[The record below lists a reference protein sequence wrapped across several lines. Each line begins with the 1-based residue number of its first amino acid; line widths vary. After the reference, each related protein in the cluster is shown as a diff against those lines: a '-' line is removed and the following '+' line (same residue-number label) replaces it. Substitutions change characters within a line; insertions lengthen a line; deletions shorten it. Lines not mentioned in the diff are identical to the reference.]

1 MRKLALTVLVMRK
14 NSSRFVPTDAIMNVW
29 FEWVVFVCGNA
40 QSCKKHCDWVF
51 GVMFVK
57 CSKLQKTFWFECLVF
72 CLWNA
77 QSCKKKKNIVIEC
90 FVFCLWKCSKLQKK
104 KKHCDWWLSVLCFVC
119 ENAES
124 CKTILRLW
132 IEEISTYSFGGDEE
146 EEELMKIFLYP
157 LLQWMKRNTEKKRGS
172 WNCSAQSLLTCHI
185 SDNKFQ

>member
-1 MRKLALTVLVMRK
+1 MCDLSELYL
-14 NSSRFVPTDAIMNVW
+14 FVEMLKAAKSIVI
-29 FEWVVFVCGNA
+29 
-40 QSCKKHCDWVF
+40 
-51 GVMFVK
+51 
-57 CSKLQKTFWFECLVF
+57 ECLVF

-90 FVFCLWKCSKLQKK
+90 FVFCLWKCSKLPKNKKKHCDWVFGVLFVEMLKAAKKK

-157 LLQWMKRNTEKKRGS
+157 LLQWMKRNTEKKKGS